1 MQSALGIKMMK
12 TVLIAWELGGGLG
25 HVMRAAAFAREFAR
39 NGARVVVALSD
50 LAGSTLAKWPEGAVI
65 LQSPIQSRVLK
76 EFENQASYGEILH
89 SCGYHDGD
97 QVRALVGS
105 WRQLMD
111 LVSAD
116 VVMADHAP
124 SAHLAARLNKIPLV
138 RVGTG
143 FFSPP
148 LASRTPRFRTWQGI
162 SESRMSII
170 EGRVLHIINRV
181 ATSNGA
187 PANRSIGEALAPDLD
202 LITSCPEFDCYAALR
217 PQGSVE
223 YIGNERTGGQGIA
236 PHWPASAMSGK
247 KKIVAYLKGDY
258 SAIESVLGGLGQ
270 GYTVVAY
277 VANLNTEMRRRFAT
291 KDLWLASEPIDLAL
305 AAQSCDAVICH
316 GGAGTVPIF
325 LEAGKPVLTLYY
337 QAEQRI
343 NGDKVAELG
352 AGLCVDDK
360 IVKNSFTQLLSDFVT
375 DSRYAT
381 AAQAIASRW
390 AGKEDAV
397 LTGTARVLQL
407 LENFSDSPV
416 KNEPVNTFPESK
428 VKPLAKPNPSMQVEV
443 TTRCN
448 FTCFYCAG
456 RDMPQKDMDYE
467 TFCRLLDQQIATYGV
482 PPTVSLQGE
491 GEPTINRD
499 FFRMAARVKEVGSV
513 PYTIT
518 NGTYKDWQEFLPL
531 FPSIGVSMDT
541 LDEAEAE
548 KIGRFNLPRV
558 QQFIENIAAH
568 MPVIVHTVLLSPG
581 AHAVT
586 RWCKERGI
594 RQIIQ
599 PLQGKPDYQY
609 RYPQIVTRQPK
620 EEKFSCIYLREDK
633 MRYYNLDGT
642 EMPCAFIKN
651 AKQYPGLVEM
661 KRLQHAHQRP
671 VCCSGCTMTGPKE
684 VSSDGRKA

>member
-1 MQSALGIKMMK
+1 MLRPGLKVRMNK

-25 HVMRAAAFAREFAR
+25 HVMRAAAFAREFVR
-39 NGARVVVALSD
+39 QGARVVVALSD
-50 LAGSTLAKWPEGAVI
+50 LAGSTLAKWPEGVII
-65 LQSPIQSRVLK
+65 LQSPMRSRELK
-76 EFENQASYGEILH
+76 GFNNQASYGEILF

-97 QVRALVGS
+97 QIRALVGS
-105 WRQLMD
+105 WRHLMD
-111 LVSAD
+111 LVMAD
-116 VVMADHAP
+116 IVVADHAP

-148 LASRTPRFRTWQGI
+148 LTLRTPRFRTWQGI
-162 SESRMSII
+162 SESRMSIT
-170 EGRVLHIINRV
+170 EGRVLNIINRV
-181 ATSNGA
+181 ATSDGA
-187 PANRSIGEALAPDLD
+187 PANRSISEALAPDLD
-202 LITSCPEFDCYAALR
+202 LITSWPEFDPYATVR

-223 YIGNERTGGQGIA
+223 YISNERTGSQGIE
-236 PHWPASAMSGK
+236 PRWPPSAKLGK

-258 SAIESVLGGLGQ
+258 NAIEPVLRTLGQ
-270 GYTVVAY
+270 GYAVVAY
-277 VANLNTEMRRRFAT
+277 VSNLNAEMSRRFVT
-291 KDLWLASEPIDLAL
+291 TDLWLAPKPIDLAV

-316 GGAGTVPIF
+316 GGAGTMPIF
-325 LEAGKPVLTLYY
+325 LEAGKPVLTLHY

-360 IVKNSFTQLLSDFVT
+360 VPKNSFAQLLSDFMS
-375 DSRYAT
+375 DSRYAA

-390 AGKEDAV
+390 EGKEDAIV
-397 LTGTARVLQL
+397 TGTARVLQL
-407 LENFSDSPV
+407 LGNFSAPPV
-416 KNEPVNTFPESK
+416 KDKFVNVFPEST
-428 VKPLAKPNPSMQVEV
+428 VKPFAKLNPSMQVEV

-467 TFCRLLDQQIATYGV
+467 TFCRLLDQQIATYGI
-482 PPTVSLQGE
+482 PPIVSLQGE

-499 FFRMAARVKEVGSV
+499 FFHMAARVKEVGST

-599 PLQGKPDYQY
+599 SLQGKPDYQY
-609 RYPQIVTRQPK
+609 RYPQIITRQPK
-620 EEKFSCIYLREDK
+620 EEKFSCSYLREDT
-633 MRYYNLDGT
+633 MRYYNLEGI
-642 EMPCAFIKN
+642 EMPCPFIKN

-661 KRLQHAHQRP
+661 KRLQQARQRP
-671 VCCSGCTMTGPKE
+671 VCCSGCTMTGPKDL
-684 VSSDGRKA
+684 SS